1 MYKYS
6 LKREWSYLLY
16 GLTYKN
22 CASRNYFIKT
32 YMYHNLFIKT
42 IGMAGF
48 GFEGHRVINDLKYFK
63 DTYSPTRLTHI
74 EITGY
79 LIPIHVFDEVE
90 L

>member
-22 CASRNYFIKT
+22 CKNHIEKAYE
-32 YMYHNLFIKT
+32 YHNMFIRV
-42 IGMAGF
+42 IGMSEYGY
-48 GFEGHRVINDLKYFK
+48 EGHRVVNDLKYFK
-63 DTYSPTRLTHI
+63 DTYSPTRLSHI

-90 L
+90 I